1 MKVIVVTGSPRKE
14 SISTRIARRI
24 AQGAQENGHE
34 IVYYD
39 INNLNVRGCQ
49 SCYVCKN
56 TGSDCVLKD
65 DLLPYWK
72 DLHEC
77 GALIVAA
84 PNYASN
90 VCGPMLTYMNRHYCL
105 LDKQWN
111 TKLEPGKIKLIGVF
125 AQGRADSYDVAEKN
139 YDWYLG
145 DFLNRKM
152 VLVEKIVATSTTD
165 MTEDGAMLQHAYE
178 LGKAL

>member
-14 SISTRIARRI
+14 SISTRIAKRI

-39 INNLNVRGCQ
+39 INKLNVRGCQ

-56 TGSDCVLKD
+56 TGSDCVVND

-90 VCGPMLTYMNRHYCL
+90 ICGPMITFMNRHYCL

-111 TKLEPGKIKLIGVF
+111 TKLIPDKIKLIGVF
-125 AQGRADSYDVAEKN
+125 AQGASERYEAAEKN
-139 YDWYLG
+139 YDWFLG

-152 VLVEKIVATSTTD
+152 VLVEKLVATSSTD
-165 MTEDGAMLQHAYE
+165 MGEDGEMLKHAYE
-178 LGKAL
+178 LGKSL

>member
-14 SISTRIARRI
+14 SISTRIANRI

-34 IVYYD
+34 VVYYD
-39 INNLNVRGCQ
+39 INKLTVKGCQ

-56 TGSDCVLKD
+56 TGSDCIIRD

-90 VCGPMLTYMNRHYCL
+90 ICGPMITFMNRHYCL
-105 LDKQWN
+105 LDKDWQ
-111 TKLEPGKIKLIGVF
+111 TKLIPDKIKLIGVF
-125 AQGRADSYDVAEKN
+125 AQGARERYDAAEKN

-152 VLVEKIVATSTTD
+152 VLVEKLVATGSTD
-165 MTEDGAMLQHAYE
+165 MSEDGEMLRHAYE

>member
-14 SISTRIARRI
+14 SISTRIANRI
-24 AQGAQENGHE
+24 VQGAQENGHE
-34 IVYYD
+34 VVYYD
-39 INNLNVRGCQ
+39 INKLTVKGCQ

-56 TGSDCVLKD
+56 TGSDCIIRD

-90 VCGPMLTYMNRHYCL
+90 ICGPMITFMNRHYCL
-105 LDKQWN
+105 LDKDWQ
-111 TKLEPGKIKLIGVF
+111 TKLIPDKIKLIGVF
-125 AQGRADSYDVAEKN
+125 AQGARERYDAAEKN

-152 VLVEKIVATSTTD
+152 VLVEKLVATGSTD
-165 MTEDGAMLQHAYE
+165 MSEDGEMLRHAYE

>member
-1 MKVIVVTGSPRKE
+1 MKVIVVTGSPRKD
-14 SISTRIARRI
+14 SVSTRIAKRI
-24 AQGAQENGHE
+24 AAGAQENGHE
-34 IVYYD
+34 VVFYD
-39 INNLNVRGCQ
+39 VNKLSFKGCQ

-56 TGSDCVLKD
+56 TGSDCIIKD

-90 VCGPMLTYMNRHYCL
+90 ICGPMIIFMNRHYCL
-105 LDKQWN
+105 LDKQWR
-111 TKLEPGKIKLIGVF
+111 TKLTPGKIKLIGVF
-125 AQGRADSYDVAEKN
+125 AQGAAERYESAENN

-152 VLVEKIVATSTTD
+152 VLVEKLVATSTTD
-165 MTEDGAMLQHAYE
+165 MSEDGEMLQHAFE
-178 LGKAL
+178 LGKSL